1 MSDSRIYQALDEVL
15 AATGVPIPLAE
26 LHGGMCGA
34 ACVGGADAAR
44 DWVVQSLANS
54 GADPAVV
61 ERLQKEF
68 TELAGNLAA
77 ALADFELAFEP
88 YLPGE
93 EDPLDAR
100 VRALAAWCEGFLAG
114 LGLAGSVQ
122 AGAVLR
128 EGGDAAEVIH
138 DLAEIGKASVGEEEA
153 GDEQQAGFAFAEV
166 AEYVRV
172 GVQVVYEELA
182 AARRGRP
189 NASAS
194 SRATH

>member
-114 LGLAGSVQ
+114 LGLAG
-122 AGAVLR
+122 AVLR